1 MDEDVARHWQSL
13 EPIDAKE
20 VLRISKQTGTPAGRE
35 LALRQDR
42 CLQQLPCM
50 RHHLPLNRPYRRDYA
65 EPMPKLILAVLQQLD
80 AEGVVTALEGAGHRL
95 TQIPSLG
102 GYLGLE
108 NVTLMMA
115 AEDSRVDDIISVI
128 EKYCSIREIELP
140 LVVRGRLK
148 DELPRLVKHGGAT
161 ILIVDLERVLR
172 V

>member
-1 MDEDVARHWQSL
+1 
-13 EPIDAKE
+13 
-20 VLRISKQTGTPAGRE
+20 
-35 LALRQDR
+35 
-42 CLQQLPCM
+42 
-50 RHHLPLNRPYRRDYA
+50 
-65 EPMPKLILAVLQQLD
+65 MPKLILAVLHQFD

-115 AEDSRVDDIISVI
+115 AADARVDDIISVI

-140 LVVRGRLK
+140 LVVRGRLQ

-161 ILIVDLERVLR
+161 ILIVDLERVLQ

>member
-1 MDEDVARHWQSL
+1 MS
-13 EPIDAKE
+13 
-20 VLRISKQTGTPAGRE
+20 
-35 LALRQDR
+35 
-42 CLQQLPCM
+42 
-50 RHHLPLNRPYRRDYA
+50 
-65 EPMPKLILAVLQQLD
+65 KLILAVLHPLD

-95 TQIPSLG
+95 TQIPSMG

-115 AEDSRVDDIISVI
+115 AEDARVDDIISVI
-128 EKYCSIREIELP
+128 ERHCSIREIELP

-161 ILIVDLERVLR
+161 ILIVDLERVLQ